1 MHKKDEYF
9 IIGISCNLSLVNN
22 LVEKRHL
29 RFLYTN
35 HQKWRKKKKIQTST
49 MIIHH
54 ITLVYNHCYKHKK
67 RL

>member
-29 RFLYTN
+29 KFLYTN
-35 HQKWRKKKKIQTST
+35 HQKWRKKKNTNIDYDNSSHHSCIQP
-49 MIIHH
+49 
-54 ITLVYNHCYKHKK
+54 L
-67 RL
+67 L